1 MLTVGETERQAVLSP
16 LTEAAIFLVA
26 TVEPGSETP
35 VRQVLS
41 DLGAL
46 VRSVGFKVPEG
57 ALTCVA
63 GIGSAA
69 WDRLFGSPRPAQLHP
84 FKEVVG
90 PKHTAVATPGDLLFH
105 IRAQRFDLCFG
116 LAERLLGALR
126 GCVKV
131 EDEVHGFKSFDAR
144 DLLGFVDGTENPT
157 GQKAAAA
164 VEVGDEDPGFRGGSY
179 VIVQKYLH
187 DLKSWGSLRVED
199 QEMVIGRTKL
209 SDVELPD
216 DLKPS
221 NSHVALNTIVDEA
234 GAEKEILRL
243 NMPFGRAGTAEYGTY
258 YIAYASDPSVIEE
271 MLGNMFVGR
280 PPGNYDRV
288 LDFSTAVTGG
298 LFFVPTI
305 DFLES
310 GGEIV
315 GPPAVPVPPPVEAPG
330 EGSLSIGSLK
340 GA

>member
-1 MLTVGETERQAVLSP
+1 VQIVGEAEPQAVLSP

-26 TVEPGSETP
+26 TVEPASEPP

-57 ALTCVA
+57 ALTCVV
-63 GIGSAA
+63 GVGSAA
-69 WDRLFGSPRPAQLHP
+69 WDRLFGPPRPARLHP
-84 FKEVVG
+84 FQEVVG

-116 LAERLLGALR
+116 LAERLLSALR

-157 GQKAAAA
+157 GGKAAAA
-164 VEVGDEDPGFRGGSY
+164 VEVGDEDAGFRGGSY
-179 VIVQKYLH
+179 VVVQKYLH
-187 DLKSWGSLRVED
+187 DLKSWGSLPVED

-216 DLKPS
+216 DVKPS

-234 GAEKEILRL
+234 GEEKEIFRL
-243 NMPFGRAGTAEYGTY
+243 NMPFGQAGTGEYGTY
-258 YIAYASDPSVIEE
+258 YIAYAKDPSVIEE

-310 GGEIV
+310 GGEAAHPV
-315 GPPAVPVPPPVEAPG
+315 RESVPRPLEAPG
-330 EGSLSIGSLK
+330 GGSLSIGSLK

>member
-26 TVEPGSETP
+26 TVEPGSEIP

-69 WDRLFGSPRPAQLHP
+69 WDRLFGPPRPAQLHP

-209 SDVELPD
+209 ADVELPD

-243 NMPFGRAGTAEYGTY
+243 NMPFGRAGTGEYGTY

-310 GGEIV
+310 GGEVV
-315 GPPAVPVPPPVEAPG
+315 GPPGDPVPLPVEAPG